1 VGAAVRT
8 TARGV
13 PANAAVIL
21 ALTAMLSAAVLAG
34 SGRAKHIAVLLVVYA
49 ILGAWHRVLLRW
61 PVLLTGTLLVI
72 LFLPI
77 KKYQLP
83 ASLPV
88 DLEPYR
94 LVVALLIGAWL
105 TSLLID
111 DRVRWRASGFEG
123 PIVLIVVA
131 TLGSELANPGR
142 FAELSGYTI
151 KALSFFASF
160 VLMLYLIVSLVDK
173 RSTVDNLL
181 RVLACGG
188 AVLGLLAMFE
198 RATTYNVF
206 DHLEGVVPMLAFQNA
221 GVQMRDGSVRAMASS
236 AHPIEL
242 SVVMTM
248 LLPFAAYLA
257 LSTRKLIWWAP
268 TLLLVLGNLATGSR
282 TGFLGLVAVGAICL
296 WLRPRETF
304 RFWPALIPAVIVMQ
318 IAVPGALGGIKAGLQ
333 PSTLIS
339 EQHNVVE
346 GNEQLSNGRLAD
358 LGPSL
363 AEYAG
368 YNPLFGQGFGTR
380 VTGFDEEFGNAAILD
395 NQWLK
400 TLLET
405 GLLGVLGWLWLI
417 VLAVRRL
424 ARRAKSPEGR
434 GDWLPVALAASITAY
449 GISMLTYDA
458 FSFIQGTFLLYVVL
472 ALSAV
477 VLVRLEPR

>member
-1 VGAAVRT
+1 MGAAVRT
-8 TARGV
+8 TARGL

-21 ALTAMLSAAVLAG
+21 ALVALLSGAVVAG
-34 SGRAKHIAVLLVVYA
+34 SGRAKHIAILLLVYA
-49 ILGAWHRVLLRW
+49 VVAAWHRVLLRW

-83 ASLPV
+83 ASLPI

-111 DRVRWRASGFEG
+111 ERVRWRASGFEA
-123 PIVLIVVA
+123 PIALIVIA
-131 TLGSELANPGR
+131 TLGSELVNPGR
-142 FAELSGYTI
+142 FAELSGFTI

-160 VLMLYLIVSLVDK
+160 VLMLYLIVSLV
-173 RSTVDNLL
+173 RTRAAVDSLL
-181 RVLACGG
+181 RVLAGGG
-188 AVLGLLAMFE
+188 AVIGLLAMFE
-198 RATTYNVF
+198 RATSYNVF
-206 DHLEGVVPMLAFQNA
+206 DHLEGVVPLLAFQTA
-221 GVQMRDGSVRAMASS
+221 GVQMRDGTVRAMASS

-242 SVVMTM
+242 SVVLTM
-248 LLPFAAYLA
+248 LLPLAAYLA
-257 LSTRKLIWWAP
+257 LSTRRMAWWGAAG
-268 TLLLVLGNLATGSR
+268 LLVLGNLATGSR
-282 TGFLGLVAVGAICL
+282 TGFIGLVAVGAVCV
-296 WLRPRETF
+296 WLRPRETL

-339 EQHNVVE
+339 EQHNIVE

-363 AEYAG
+363 SEYAG

-424 ARRAKSPEGR
+424 ARRAKEPEGR
-434 GDWLPVALAASITAY
+434 RDWLPVALAASITAY

-458 FSFIQGTFLLYVVL
+458 FSFIQGTFLLYAVL
-472 ALSAV
+472 GLSAV
-477 VLVRLEPR
+477 ALERAR